1 MRLRARFGL
10 RVHSAQGDA
19 KEAKGRLME
28 ERNSKIPEGMVVY
41 AEGGAF
47 EREAAS
53 VAQRLGVAVAQE
65 AGDAKAASLALH
77 VGERGISLV
86 NNGMVMQGDWT
97 RMLPRLKDRNLHK
110 ELLVKAAKI
119 KGVSEPMRAVD
130 ATAGLGEDAL
140 LLAAAGFSVDL
151 YESDPIIAVLLEDA
165 HRRALEDARLASVAA
180 RMRVHAEDSVE
191 ALRTCALAG
200 QYPDVVYL
208 DPMFPAKT
216 KKAAT
221 KKKFQVI
228 HLIEPPCENQE
239 ALLSAALAAK
249 PRKVVVKRP
258 VKAPYLA
265 GAKPSYAISG
275 KTIRYDCIVVP
286 R

>member
-1 MRLRARFGL
+1 MAE
-10 RVHSAQGDA
+10 D
-19 KEAKGRLME
+19 
-28 ERNSKIPEGMVVY
+28 NSKIFEGMAVH
-41 AEGGAF
+41 AESSAF
-47 EREAAS
+47 ACEAFS
-53 VAQRLGVAVAQE
+53 IAQRLGVPVAQE
-65 AGDAKAASLALH
+65 ADAAAAAPLVLH
-77 VGERGISLV
+77 VGEQGVSLV
-86 NNGMVMQGDWT
+86 NNGMVMRGDWT
-97 RMLPRLKDRNLHK
+97 RMVPRLKSHNLHK

-119 KGVSEPMRAVD
+119 KGASGPLWAVD

-140 LLAAAGFSVDL
+140 LLAAAGFFVDL
-151 YESDPIIAVLLEDA
+151 YESDPVIAVLLEDA
-165 HRRALEDARLASVAA
+165 HRRALEDERLASVAA
-180 RMRVHAEDSVE
+180 RMRVHAKDSVE
-191 ALRTCALAG
+191 ALHARASAG
-200 QYPDVVYL
+200 ECPDVVHL

-216 KKAAT
+216 KAAAT

-239 ALLSAALAAK
+239 ALVGAALAAK

-265 GAKPSYAISG
+265 DVKPSYAIAG